1 MAQQG
6 EDNRNPSIGE
16 LLQQLVDDG
25 KNAARA
31 ELILVRAIVRYRIGQ
46 AKYGAVA
53 VSASLILALSSV
65 IVLLLMLAQ
74 GLARYIGPVGAGLV
88 VSGGSAIIAL
98 MLMKFGIRRLAI
110 LAGSEEEDKA
120 LQRGRERL

>member
-1 MAQQG
+1 MPQQG
-6 EDNRNPSIGE
+6 DDNGDPSIGE

-31 ELILVRAIVRYRIGQ
+31 ELMLVRAVVRYRIGE
-46 AKYGAVA
+46 AKNGALA
-53 VSASLILALSSV
+53 MAASLILGLASV
-65 IVLLLMLAQ
+65 IVMLMMLAQ
-74 GLARYIGPVGAGLV
+74 GLALYIGPVGAGLV
-88 VSGGSAIIAL
+88 VCSGSAIIAFV
-98 MLMKFGIRRLAI
+98 LMKFGIRRLAI